1 MRANILKAALVAV
14 CTLAA
19 SPLAVGAQDYP
30 THAIR
35 FVVPFGAGS
44 ATDTLARILAQKLA
58 STEGWSIVVENM
70 GGASGMLAAQNVAR
84 AAPDGYTVFV
94 TTNTTHAANQ
104 SLFKQVP
111 YDAVADF
118 APVGQLCNFT
128 LALAVHPSVPVT
140 TVRELVAY
148 AKTNPGKL
156 TFGSGSS
163 SARIAGEMLKVLGG
177 FDMLHV
183 PYKSNPQ
190 AMTDL
195 LGGQISMMF
204 ADVATTLPQIRE
216 QKVKGLAV
224 SSAQRSPLAPDLPTV
239 AEAGVPGYELTAWAA
254 AFVPAKTPRPVIDRL
269 HAAFDAALADPPVRD
284 AVLRAGIEPVSSTPE
299 ALRAFVGSEIKKW
312 ADIVKAAGIQP
323 E

>member
-1 MRANILKAALVAV
+1 MMLATPLKTA
-14 CTLAA
+14 LAA
-19 SPLAVGAQDYP
+19 VWALAAVQMPAAAQDYP
-30 THAIR
+30 SHAIR

-44 ATDTLARILAQKLA
+44 ATDTLARILAQKLT
-58 STEGWSIVVENM
+58 STEGWTIVVENM
-70 GGASGMLAAQNVAR
+70 GGASGMLAAQSVAR

-224 SSAQRSPLAPDLPTV
+224 SSAASNAACSRSITNL
-239 AEAGVPGYELTAWAA
+239 GV
-254 AFVPAKTPRPVIDRL
+254 F
-269 HAAFDAALADPPVRD
+269 
-284 AVLRAGIEPVSSTPE
+284 
-299 ALRAFVGSEIKKW
+299 
-312 ADIVKAAGIQP
+312 
-323 E
+323 

>member
-1 MRANILKAALVAV
+1 MLATPLKTA
-14 CTLAA
+14 LAA
-19 SPLAVGAQDYP
+19 VWALAAAQMPAAAQDYP

-44 ATDTLARILAQKLA
+44 ATDTLARILSQKLA
-58 STEGWSIVVENM
+58 SAEGWTIVVENM
-70 GGASGMLAAQNVAR
+70 GGASGMLAAQSVAR

-128 LALAVHPSVPVT
+128 LALAVHPSVPAG

-148 AKTNPGKL
+148 AKANPGKL

-163 SARIAGEMLKVLGG
+163 SSRIAGEMLKVLGG

-216 QKVKGLAV
+216 HKVKGLAV

-254 AFVPAKTPRPVIDRL
+254 AFVPAKTPKPVIDRL
-269 HAAFDAALADPPVRD
+269 HAAFDAALADTAVRE
-284 AVLRAGIEPVSSTPE
+284 ALLRAGIEPVTSTPD
-299 ALRAFVGSEIKKW
+299 ALRTFVASEIKKW

>member
-1 MRANILKAALVAV
+1 MLATPLKTALAAV
-14 CTLAA
+14 CALAA
-19 SPLAVGAQDYP
+19 AQVPAAAQDYP

-44 ATDTLARILAQKLA
+44 ATDTLARILSQKLT
-58 STEGWSIVVENM
+58 SDRGWSIVVENM

-118 APVGQLCNFT
+118 APVGQLCSFT
-128 LALAVHPSVPVT
+128 LALAVHPSVPVG

-148 AKTNPGKL
+148 AKANPGKL

-204 ADVATTLPQIRE
+204 ADVVTTLPQIRN

-239 AEAGVPGYELTAWAA
+239 AEAGVPGYELTAWAG
-254 AFVPAKTPRPVIDRL
+254 AFVPAKTPKPVIDRL
-269 HAAFDAALADPPVRD
+269 HDAFDAALADPSVRD
-284 AVLRAGIEPVSSTPE
+284 ALLRAGIEPVSSSPD
-299 ALRAFVGSEIKKW
+299 ALRAFVASEIKKW

>member
-1 MRANILKAALVAV
+1 MLANTLKTALIAVFALGASHMAA
-14 CTLAA
+14 
-19 SPLAVGAQDYP
+19 GAQDYP

-44 ATDTLARILAQKLA
+44 ATDTLARILSQKLA

-70 GGASGMLAAQNVAR
+70 GGASGMLAAQSVAR
-84 AAPDGYTVFV
+84 SAPDGYTVFV

-128 LALAVHPSVPVT
+128 LALAVHPSVPAG
-140 TVRELVAY
+140 TVPELVAY
-148 AKTNPGKL
+148 AKANPGKL

-163 SARIAGEMLKVLGG
+163 SSRIAGEMLKVLGG

-195 LGGQISMMF
+195 LGGQISLVF
-204 ADVATTLPQIRE
+204 ADVATTLPQIRN
-216 QKVKGLAV
+216 QKLKGLAV
-224 SSAQRSPLAPDLPTV
+224 SSAQRSPLAPYLPTV

-254 AFVPAKTPRPVIDRL
+254 AFVPAKTPKPVIDRL
-269 HAAFDAALADPPVRD
+269 HAAFDAALADTAVRE
-284 AVLRAGIEPVSSTPE
+284 ALLRAGIEPVTSTPD
-299 ALRAFVGSEIKKW
+299 ALRTFVASEIKKW

>member
-1 MRANILKAALVAV
+1 MHP
-14 CTLAA
+14 
-19 SPLAVGAQDYP
+19 SPLRVFRCYYQSARSTHIDRSVIGEMLANTLKRALIAVFALGASQMAAGAQDYP

-84 AAPDGYTVFV
+84 AAPDGYAVFV

-148 AKTNPGKL
+148 AKANPGKL
-156 TFGSGSS
+156 TFGSGSGS
-163 SARIAGEMLKVLGG
+163 GRITRRW
-177 FDMLHV
+177 
-183 PYKSNPQ
+183 PQ
-190 AMTDL
+190 
-195 LGGQISMMF
+195 
-204 ADVATTLPQIRE
+204 
-216 QKVKGLAV
+216 
-224 SSAQRSPLAPDLPTV
+224 
-239 AEAGVPGYELTAWAA
+239 
-254 AFVPAKTPRPVIDRL
+254 
-269 HAAFDAALADPPVRD
+269 VRG
-284 AVLRAGIEPVSSTPE
+284 RFP
-299 ALRAFVGSEIKKW
+299 W
-312 ADIVKAAGIQP
+312 
-323 E
+323 

>member
-1 MRANILKAALVAV
+1 MCAITLKRALVAV
-14 CTLAA
+14 CALAA
-19 SPLAVGAQDYP
+19 FPLTAGALDYP

-128 LALAVHPSVPVT
+128 LALAVHPSVPVG
-140 TVRELVAY
+140 TVRELVDY
-148 AKTNPGKL
+148 AKRNPGKL

-204 ADVATTLPQIRE
+204 ADVVTTLPQIRNA
-216 QKVKGLAV
+216 KLKGLAV

-239 AEAGVPGYELTAWAA
+239 AEAVPGYALTAWAA
-254 AFVPAKTPRPVIDRL
+254 AFVPAKTPKPVVDRL
-269 HAAFDAALADPPVRD
+269 HAALDAALADTAVRD
-284 AVLRAGIEPVSSTPE
+284 ALLRAGIEPMTSTPE
-299 ALRAFVGSEIKKW
+299 ALRSFVTSEIKKW

>member
-1 MRANILKAALVAV
+1 MLANTLKAVL
-14 CTLAA
+14 
-19 SPLAVGAQDYP
+19 LAVFALGASHMAAGAQEFP

-44 ATDTLARILAQKLA
+44 ATDTLARILSQKIA

-70 GGASGMLAAQNVAR
+70 GGASGMLAAQSVAR
-84 AAPDGYTVFV
+84 AAPDGHTVFV

-140 TVRELVAY
+140 TVREMVAY
-148 AKTNPGKL
+148 AKANPGKL

-204 ADVATTLPQIRE
+204 ADVATTLPQIRN

-254 AFVPAKTPRPVIDRL
+254 AFVPVKTPKPVVDRL
-269 HAAFDAALADPPVRD
+269 HDAFDAALADPSVRD
-284 AVLRAGIEPVSSTPE
+284 ALLRAGIEPMTSSPD
-299 ALRAFVGSEIKKW
+299 ALRAFVASEIRKW

>member
-14 CTLAA
+14 CALAA
-19 SPLAVGAQDYP
+19 SPLAVRAQDYP

-35 FVVPFGAGS
+35 FVVPFGPGS

-70 GGASGMLAAQNVAR
+70 GGASGMVAAQNVAR
-84 AAPDGYTVFV
+84 AAPDGYTVFI

-204 ADVATTLPQIRE
+204 ADVATTLPQIRN
-216 QKVKGLAV
+216 KNLKGLAV

-239 AEAGVPGYELTAWAA
+239 AEAGVAGYELTAWAA
-254 AFVPAKTPRPVIDRL
+254 AFAPAKTPKPVVEKL
-269 HAAFDAALADPPVRD
+269 HAGFAAALADK
-284 AVLRAGIEPVSSTPE
+284 AVQEALLKAGIEPASSTPDQ
-299 ALRAFVGSEIKKW
+299 LRAFVASEIMKW

>member
-1 MRANILKAALVAV
+1 V
-14 CTLAA
+14 
-19 SPLAVGAQDYP
+19 
-30 THAIR
+30 
-35 FVVPFGAGS
+35 
-44 ATDTLARILAQKLA
+44 
-58 STEGWSIVVENM
+58 VVENIA
-70 GGASGMLAAQNVAR
+70 GASGMLAAQNVAR
-84 AAPDGYTVFV
+84 ASPDGHTVFI
-94 TTNTTHAANQ
+94 TSNTTHAANQ
-104 SLFKQVP
+104 SLFKKLP
-111 YDAVADF
+111 YDPIADF
-118 APVGQLCNFT
+118 EPVGKLGDIT
-128 LALAVHPSVPVT
+128 LALAVHPSVPVNNT
-140 TVRELVAY
+140 RELIAY
-148 AKTNPGKL
+148 GKANPGKL

-204 ADVATTLPQIRE
+204 ADVATTLPQIRN
-216 QKVKGLAV
+216 QKLKGLAV

-269 HAAFDAALADPPVRD
+269 HAAFDAALADTPVRE

-299 ALRAFVGSEIKKW
+299 ALRAFVASEIKKW